1 MISGGVLTEQIF
13 IRNKTVDDLQASL
26 SHLPFLRQAFIRLVV
41 KVEEDVVYQKPAVC
55 IEGGDPGW
63 ASAAE
68 SIQKEGTV
76 KRVKNVINLPV
87 NDDSRVV
94 QQSRKG
100 APTSEDPLGPLIRC
114 TSDRIF
120 D

>member
-76 KRVKNVINLPV
+76 KRLKNVI
-87 NDDSRVV
+87 
-94 QQSRKG
+94 
-100 APTSEDPLGPLIRC
+100 LI
-114 TSDRIF
+114 F
-120 D
+120 L